1 VWLILEGFLFP
12 PLLQYVFIMA
22 HSEND
27 FPIELQQLLEVQR
40 FLRPYGQVT
49 KQSIEENPLDEGD
62 SGIVE
67 DNTSSSDVDD
77 GQSDSARICLDLE
90 TWKYQL
96 AEQVEEQKKIER
108 ILQYFVAVAQKNGLK
123 DTPAVSCLERAI
135 STLAKSDDSAGTPA
149 RSWMDRISQRTILEV
164 KEDLSALEQGDRCMQ
179 RLIDTSN
186 EHDSQILASQP
197 LLSSRALYKT
207 VPLFN
212 LWDALSYIYT
222 MCVEEIKSQ
231 LMAELH
237 LFQFRMIIEILRNC
251 EYFAAFASPTT
262 VASAWADMGN
272 NFLIAYATTC
282 VGPKQEGDTTK
293 EEMANVRC
301 EFMTRLAAHREQLS
315 CVMVV
320 CQNRRGN
327 CPEFLVW
334 PMICR
339 EPGSYSSLCFS
350 TNRVSGRSK
359 SLKFCGYCEQLANFL
374 RKRKIEIEDLWD
386 KALLCDEKSRT
397 FARGRYPY
405 RLLRSA
411 TQILDLVDEDC

>member
-1 VWLILEGFLFP
+1 MV
-12 PLLQYVFIMA
+12 

-27 FPIELQQLLEVQR
+27 FPTVELHQLLEVQR
-40 FLRPYGQVT
+40 FLRPYGQVS

-62 SGIVE
+62 SGFVE
-67 DNTSSSDVDD
+67 DNSSSPDIDD
-77 GQSDSARICLDLE
+77 GQSDGARICLDIE

-96 AEQVEEQKKIER
+96 EEQVVEQKKIEK
-108 ILQYFVAVAQKNGLK
+108 ILQYFVAVAKKNSLK

-135 STLAKSDDSAGTPA
+135 STLARSEDSAGTPVS
-149 RSWMDRISQRTILEV
+149 SWMDRISQRTILEV
-164 KEDLSALEQGDRCMQ
+164 KEDLSALEQDGRYMQ
-179 RLIDTSN
+179 RLTDTSN
-186 EHDSQILASQP
+186 EHDSQITACQP

-207 VPLFN
+207 IPLFN
-212 LWDALSYIYT
+212 LWDSLSYIYT

-237 LFQFRMIIEILRNC
+237 LFQFRIIIQILGNG

-272 NFLIAYATTC
+272 NFLIAFATTC
-282 VGPKQEGDTTK
+282 VGPKKEGDKTK

-301 EFMTRLAAHREQLS
+301 EFMTRLEAHREQLS

-320 CQNRRGN
+320 CSNRRGN

-334 PMICR
+334 PIVCR
-339 EPGSYSSLCFS
+339 ETGSYSSLCFS
-350 TNRVSGRSK
+350 TNPVSGRSK
-359 SLKFCGYCEQLANFL
+359 SMKFCGHCEQLANFL

-386 KALLCDEKSRT
+386 KALLCDEKSRP
-397 FARGRYPY
+397 FIPGRYPY
-405 RLLRSA
+405 RLLRST
-411 TQILDLVDEDC
+411 TQILDLVDEDS

>member
-1 VWLILEGFLFP
+1 VWPILEGFLFP
-12 PLLQYVFIMA
+12 PLLQYASIMA
-22 HSEND
+22 QSEND
-27 FPIELQQLLEVQR
+27 FPIELHQLLEVQR
-40 FLRPYGQVT
+40 FLRPYEQVT
-49 KQSIEENPLDEGD
+49 KQSIDENPLDEGD
-62 SGIVE
+62 SGFVE

-77 GQSDSARICLDLE
+77 GQSESARICLDLK

-96 AEQVEEQKKIER
+96 EEEVEQQKKIER

-135 STLAKSDDSAGTPA
+135 STLAKNDDSAAG
-149 RSWMDRISQRTILEV
+149 SWMDRISQRTILEV
-164 KEDLSALEQGDRCMQ
+164 KEDLSALEQGDRYMQ
-179 RLIDTSN
+179 RLTGTSN
-186 EHDSQILASQP
+186 EHDSQIMASQP

-207 VPLFN
+207 IPLFN

-237 LFQFRMIIEILRNC
+237 LFQFGMIIEILRNG

-282 VGPKQEGDTTK
+282 VGPKEEGDKTK

-301 EFMTRLAAHREQLS
+301 EFMTRLEAHREQLS

-320 CQNRRGN
+320 CRNRRGN

-334 PMICR
+334 PMICH

-350 TNRVSGRSK
+350 TNSVSGRSK

-374 RKRKIEIEDLWD
+374 RKRKIEIEELWEN
-386 KALLCDEKSRT
+386 ALLCDEKSRT

-411 TQILDLVDEDC
+411 TQILDLVEDC